1 MNKLTKQKQHKT
13 EHNKIRT
20 QENKNKNKTLNGTV
34 VFVQMKHSV
43 FKHYAICFG
52 VAKMSI

>member
-20 QENKNKNKTLNGTV
+20 QENKNKNKTKSKT
-34 VFVQMKHSV
+34 KH
-43 FKHYAICFG
+43 
-52 VAKMSI
+52 